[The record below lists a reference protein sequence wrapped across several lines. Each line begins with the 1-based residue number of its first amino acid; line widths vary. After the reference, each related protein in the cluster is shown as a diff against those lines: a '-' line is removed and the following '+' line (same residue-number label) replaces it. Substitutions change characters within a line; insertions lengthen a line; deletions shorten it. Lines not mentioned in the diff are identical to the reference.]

1 MLRNGS
7 QRRSGIVATLERLA
21 PPPSALPAEVASW
34 TPRRAIAVALA
45 LVAAIALLQVLQS
58 SSVASTG
65 ENMQRLERDKAQ
77 KTAEIHQLEKDVAA
91 LSSLDRIDRN
101 ARDRLGMVPARSF
114 QYVTVDTEAPTVP
127 LLPRPIIDA
136 TPNAAPKPEVWWKS
150 FIKALPLP

>member
-1 MLRNGS
+1 M
-7 QRRSGIVATLERLA
+7 ATLDRLA
-21 PPPSALPAEVASW
+21 PPTPALPAEIPAW

-65 ENMQRLERDKAQ
+65 ESMQRLERERAQ

-101 ARDRLGMVPARSF
+101 ARERLGMVPARRF
-114 QYVTVDTEAPTVP
+114 EYVSVNTEAPTVP
-127 LLPRPIIDA
+127 LLPRPIIDS
-136 TPNAAPKPEVWWKS
+136 TPIPEPQSEPWWQS
-150 FIKALPLP
+150 LIKALPLP

>member
-1 MLRNGS
+1 
-7 QRRSGIVATLERLA
+7 
-21 PPPSALPAEVASW
+21 
-34 TPRRAIAVALA
+34 VALA

-114 QYVTVDTEAPTVP
+114 QYVTVNTEAPTVP

-136 TPNAAPKPEVWWKS
+136 TPLPEPQSEAWWKS